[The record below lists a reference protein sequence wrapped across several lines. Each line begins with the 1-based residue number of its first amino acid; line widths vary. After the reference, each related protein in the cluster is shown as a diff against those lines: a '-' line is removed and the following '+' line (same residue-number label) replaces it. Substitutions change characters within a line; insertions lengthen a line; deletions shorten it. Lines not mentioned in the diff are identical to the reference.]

1 MASFHLSKISAFNLQ
16 TLNKGGLKIFFRS
29 WRPTGKA
36 RGVVQPTKTIAAMVR
51 ADERLKKEFPLI
63 TLPVLILHGT
73 LDKAEKSSGSQLFY
87 DKAGSTDKTLKL
99 YDGGF
104 HDPLN
109 DLDKKVVLADIQRW
123 IAEHIPAGVVE
134 RALLHGK
141 PIFVAEWGV
150 RHNGSVLTAAQQN
163 QWLNAMFD
171 YFDSHAQIKAI
182 AYFNYSMINDATWN
196 NPPCPG
202 GLAYLFGGLVNYC
215 PNRNDLD
222 HRLLA
227 DSGAGFRATFSA
239 RIASSRYSSQLRQ

>member
-1 MASFHLSKISAFNLQ
+1 MNGGSNHQCSPGANHALSKSDF
-16 TLNKGGLKIFFRS
+16 
-29 WRPTGKA
+29 
-36 RGVVQPTKTIAAMVR
+36 IAAWRHVVGIFNQVGATNVAWIWNLNTFPR
-51 ADERLKKEFPLI
+51 PPANWGIDTDLAGYYPGDEFVTWVGFDHYDFGDPTNPDTDPRTPA
-63 TLPVLILHGT
+63 TW
-73 LDKAEKSSGSQLFY
+73 LDPHYQF
-87 DKAGSTDKTLKL
+87 
-99 YDGGF
+99 
-104 HDPLN
+104 
-109 DLDKKVVLADIQRW
+109 
-123 IAEHIPAGVVE
+123 
-134 RALLHGK
+134 ALLHRK